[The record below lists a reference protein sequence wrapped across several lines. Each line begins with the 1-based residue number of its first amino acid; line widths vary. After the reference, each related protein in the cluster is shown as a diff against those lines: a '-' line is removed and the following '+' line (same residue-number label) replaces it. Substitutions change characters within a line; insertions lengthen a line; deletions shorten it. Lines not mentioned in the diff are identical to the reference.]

1 MKPILKNFSGSGVF
15 SYQIRYEIKGCAVC
29 LRMFIKTPFNEN
41 YEFLDNA
48 VGLFDGEQENT
59 KDGIRKALENAEKKW
74 GLKLMEPKMEVA

>member
-1 MKPILKNFSGSGVF
+1 
-15 SYQIRYEIKGCAVC
+15 
-29 LRMFIKTPFNEN
+29 MFIKTPFNEN